1 MNDIKAILASL
12 KQEINSTARSIKLIA
27 VSKTHHES
35 AILEAI
41 NAGQQDFGENYAQEM
56 SNKAI
61 SLKEHPIS
69 WHFIGTIQSNKTKL
83 IAKHAS
89 WVHTLTTLQHAKRLN
104 DQRADDFTPLNILI
118 EVNISNEES
127 KGGLKTYAEIYEL
140 AKEVTNLPKLKLQGL
155 MGMPSNTNDEKILKQ
170 QFNLL
175 TQYLYQLNSSG
186 FQLEH
191 LSMGMSNDYKIAIE
205 CGSTMVRIGSKIF
218 GERNYDK

>member
-1 MNDIKAILASL
+1 MKNINDDLIAL
-12 KQEINSTARSIKLIA
+12 KQEINSTIRPIKLIA
-27 VSKTHHES
+27 VSKTHSEA

-56 SNKAI
+56 SSKAI
-61 SLKEHPIS
+61 NLENHSIS

-89 WVHTLTTLQHAKRLN
+89 WVHTLTTPQHAKRLN
-104 DQRADDFTPLNILI
+104 DQRAEDSPPLNILI

-127 KGGLKTYAEIYEL
+127 KGGLKSYAEIYEL
-140 AKEVTNLPKLKLQGL
+140 AKVVTDLPRLKLKGL
-155 MGMPSNTNDEKILKQ
+155 MGMPSNTKDEQLLKQ

-175 TQYLYQLNSSG
+175 SQYLYQLNQNG
-186 FQLEH
+186 FELEH

-205 CGSTMVRIGSKIF
+205 CGSTMIRIGSKIF